1 MVLGRQFGVVV
12 VVHEQCLRIRGM
24 SEFKGLGNKLFAAGA
39 TPTGLAEKLRAVVE
53 RLVDD
58 VPHRDPTAVAADDS
72 VDVVL
77 QPREEQIAAGSLLAI
92 AEKPARRPVVLGPN
106 QAMADNLQV
115 ASGGEVDEGIGLSEV
130 ELTFRRLN
138 RIGLEAIL
146 GCYRIKL
153 CQEQRPIRRPC
164 GNAIARSDAK
174 TKQPAASSLQRIGRA
189 RLTAK
194 SRPTDTARLPA
205 GRRTLNEQPLPEAQ
219 AVRPRSVQRRNL
231 PRAIA

>member
-1 MVLGRQFGVVV
+1 
-12 VVHEQCLRIRGM
+12 M

-53 RLVDD
+53 HLVDD

-92 AEKPARRPVVLGPN
+92 AEEPARRPVVLGPN

-153 CQEQRPIRRPC
+153 CQEQRPIRRPR
-164 GNAIARSDAK
+164 GNAIAQRRQNETARRQLPS
-174 TKQPAASSLQRIGRA
+174 TNRASPTQR
-189 RLTAK
+189 AK